1 MAEVAGIFS
10 AIFGPA
16 FSVIN
21 QLKQRGGI
29 ADTGVIIDHNRNE
42 IECQISINLGQHQSR
57 SSGIGKKL
65 ASLMTK
71 KITINDVRKIRGFG
85 FITNENLEEIGIIK
99 HNGKNAEIDFPR
111 MFKDVQAQVASI
123 NLRKSISPDLVKSL
137 IATKLDRVPQRTE
150 TSISTNYALVLNH
163 GELWYAQF
171 GSFSVRN
178 IRFAMDLSIQ
188 RGAIQNAVPQDLR
201 NKLNEADE
209 EALTNPE
216 ARKYLL
222 TFERTIMKFQDSE
235 FISELS
241 GAVSVSNPSSIRLV
255 EIIPKMQ
262 GYKLRKSGLRTM
274 LPGKLTFVFE
284 AEIEDKE
291 KAING
296 SVSLDLKQYRSA
308 LKYLIDR
315 FGDEAKNINF

>member
-10 AIFGPA
+10 AIFGTA
-16 FSVIN
+16 FSIIN
-21 QLKQRGGI
+21 QLKQKGGI
-29 ADTGVIIDHNRNE
+29 ADTGVIIDYSRNE

-71 KITINDVRKIRGFG
+71 KITINDVRKIRGYG
-85 FITNENLEEIGIIK
+85 FITNENLEEMGIIT
-99 HNGKNAEIDFPR
+99 HNGKDAEIDFPR
-111 MFKDVQAQVASI
+111 MFKEVQAPVAAI
-123 NLRKSISPDLVKSL
+123 NLRKPLSPDLVGSL
-137 IATKLDRVPQRTE
+137 IAMKIDRVPQRTE
-150 TSISTNYALVLNH
+150 NSISSNYALVLNH
-163 GELWYAQF
+163 GELWYTQF
-171 GSFSVRN
+171 GSFSIRN

-188 RGAIQNAVPQDLR
+188 RGAIQDAVPQDLQ

-209 EALTNPE
+209 QALTNPE

-222 TFERTIMKFQDSE
+222 IFERTIMKFQDNE
-235 FISELS
+235 FKAELS
-241 GAVSVSNPSSIRLV
+241 GAISISDPASVRLV

-262 GYKLRKSGLRTM
+262 GYKLRKSGLRIM
-274 LPGKLTFVFE
+274 FPGKLTFVFE

-296 SVSLDLKQYRSA
+296 SVILDIQQYRSA
-308 LKYLIDR
+308 LKYLIDK
-315 FGDEAKNINF
+315 FSDEATNINF